1 LFNSTV
7 LDVIIG
13 LICAFL
19 TVSLV
24 TSAIVEAIS
33 SAMKW
38 RAKTLL
44 SGIQELVND
53 KDFKDLA
60 LKLYQH
66 AAINPLGPGITSAPA
81 VQSRAIN
88 APPTEDEQK
97 AAQERKPSYIDSK
110 QFANALLDV
119 TGLSAVI
126 EKTGDPGPA
135 AIKAFQDK
143 INKITNPQ
151 IKDFFTG
158 INNRTKGDLEKIS
171 VELGQWFDTE

>member
-13 LICAFL
+13 LIFAFL

-81 VQSRAIN
+81 ASSGATN
-88 APPTEDEQK
+88 ARPTEDEQK
-97 AAQERKPSYIDSK
+97 TAQARAQERKPSYIDSK

-158 INNRTKGDLEKIS
+158 INNRTKGDWRRL
-171 VELGQWFDTE
+171 VRN